1 MFEPAVG
8 NGDGGWGEV
17 YMPRNFCTLTVQ
29 TVLSIHPDVPSHTSP
44 AKLAADQLYRCFHAW
59 VCYVVQRGDGGVP
72 EGGRNQGSEGTCGDV
87 AEQFNSLYQLGGD
100 EEGSAV
106 AQLAAV
112 FTVELCGRHCLV
124 INRRWNVDFRR

>member
-17 YMPRNFCTLTVQ
+17 YMPRNFCTLTAQ

-87 AEQFNSLYQLGGD
+87 AEQFNSLHQLEVMKRD
-100 EEGSAV
+100 LLSHSLLQSS
-106 AQLAAV
+106 QLSCAAAIA
-112 FTVELCGRHCLV
+112 L
-124 INRRWNVDFRR
+124 